1 MREIGL
7 FPLPIVLL
15 PTELVPLH
23 IFEQRYRE
31 LIGQCYEEDQEF
43 GILLEDDKGRR
54 SVGTTAAI
62 TEMLARLPDGRMNVV
77 VTGGTPFEVV
87 EQTSGHLYDTALIEL
102 LADEPSDPS
111 EAEVKRLL
119 DAFSRLAS
127 AAEQKPASLDENTE
141 GLAFRLAAIVELE
154 VGVKQK
160 LLELRSERSRIVALA
175 KVFEAAASTLAW
187 RALAKKRAPGNGRF
201 EGPSA

>member
-43 GILLEDDKGRR
+43 GILLKDEKGRR
-54 SVGTTAAI
+54 LVGTTAAI

-127 AAEQKPASLDENTE
+127 AAEQKPVSLDENTE
-141 GLAFRLAAIVELE
+141 GLTFRLAAIVELE